1 MLQKMVHDVLV
12 CTLFENG
19 RHPLSEVDRKLKI
32 KIRTYTKG
40 GSMIRVGALKEISFY
55 LNR

>member
-1 MLQKMVHDVLV
+1 MVHDVLV